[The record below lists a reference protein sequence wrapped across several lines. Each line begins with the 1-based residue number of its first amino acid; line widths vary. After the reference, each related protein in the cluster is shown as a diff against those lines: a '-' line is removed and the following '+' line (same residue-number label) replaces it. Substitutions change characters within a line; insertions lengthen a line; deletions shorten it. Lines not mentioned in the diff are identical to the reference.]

1 MDWTFAERINIW
13 FFVLIALIALFAPL
27 PLRRRLWA
35 IGIGAFGTAVCV
47 LLTASPVLVS
57 AAVSRELRR
66 WVPTGLILVAYR
78 QSGML
83 FADPW
88 PRFQNMLMAWDR
100 RILGR
105 FYRGPEVIPVPHF
118 WKLYLEVFYLFC
130 YPLIPAALGVLILLN
145 FQEKADEFWMIVL
158 SSTYTCYALVPLLPA
173 LPPRLLNSGPKIEKR
188 RSGIARA
195 LNEWILQY
203 GSIQANTFPSA
214 HVASCTA
221 ASLVLLRYDTF
232 YGIVF
237 LWCSVSIAAAVV
249 IRRYHYLADAVF
261 GLVLPIVL
269 FFLFK

>member
-1 MDWTFAERINIW
+1 MDWTFAERTNIW
-13 FFVLIALIALFAPL
+13 IFILIALISLFAPL

-35 IGIGAFGTAVCV
+35 IGIGALGTAVCV
-47 LLTASPVLVS
+47 LLAASPELVS
-57 AAVSRELRR
+57 APVSQELRR
-66 WVPTGLILVAYR
+66 WVPAGLILVAYR

-83 FADPW
+83 FANPW

-130 YPLIPAALGVLILLN
+130 YPLIPAALGALILLN
-145 FQEKADEFWMIVL
+145 FQEKVDEFWMIVL

-173 LPPRLLNSGPKIEKR
+173 LPPRLLNSGQRIEKNGVGR
-188 RSGIARA
+188 TKA
-195 LNEWILQY
+195 LNEWLLQY

-214 HVASCTA
+214 HVTSCTA
-221 ASLVLLRYDTF
+221 ASLVLLQYNTF
-232 YGIVF
+232 YGLVF

-249 IRRYHYLADAVF
+249 IRRYHYLADAVL
-261 GLVLPIVL
+261 GIVVPIVL
-269 FFLFK
+269 FLLLT